1 MIDINDSK
9 SMADCWYVNIMAIRI
24 HFLEI
29 VLNFMKSHTH
39 GLWSG
44 QHCYLFIVFLFFSVY
59 CRYRE
64 SKGSVAHSK
73 TYSWSL
79 NNWRIKP
86 NNKIYRSIG
95 TLIWAPLCL
104 MYSFIKIFIFFVSG
118 HRTYTRNDDPELSY

>member
-44 QHCYLFIVFLFFSVY
+44 QHCYLFIVFFLFTADA
-59 CRYRE
+59 
-64 SKGSVAHSK
+64 GSQKAVLHTQK
-73 TYSWSL
+73 
-79 NNWRIKP
+79 
-86 NNKIYRSIG
+86 
-95 TLIWAPLCL
+95 LIHNL
-104 MYSFIKIFIFFVSG
+104 
-118 HRTYTRNDDPELSY
+118 